1 MTGKPAAGVTTR
13 PAAGLAAAPGLP
25 DYTDVARPE
34 WTDYNGHLSEAYYVL
49 VFGFAT
55 DRMMELVGLDER
67 YRAETGGSLYTV
79 EAHVRYLREVRG
91 QAALRVSTT
100 VVSVGAKK
108 VRFCHQ
114 MYVGDDTCVATE
126 ELLAVHVRDGHAAD
140 FPGRAAHR
148 FRQLV
153 RPAPDFAGRAI
164 S

>member
-1 MTGKPAAGVTTR
+1 MTGKPAAGVTTQ
-13 PAAGLAAAPGLP
+13 PAAPPLDQPGLP

-67 YRAETGGSLYTV
+67 YRVETGGSLYTV

-91 QAALRVSTT
+91 QAALRVATT

-114 MYVGDDTCVATE
+114 MYVDDTCVATE
-126 ELLAVHVRDGHAAD
+126 ELLGVHVRDGHAAD
-140 FPGRAAHR
+140 FPDHAAHR
-148 FRQLV
+148 LRQLV